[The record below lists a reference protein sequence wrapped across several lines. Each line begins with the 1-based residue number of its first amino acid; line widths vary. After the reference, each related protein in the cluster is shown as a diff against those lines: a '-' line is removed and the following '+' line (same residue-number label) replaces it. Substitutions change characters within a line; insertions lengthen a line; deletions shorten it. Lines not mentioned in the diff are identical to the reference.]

1 MADIRTLKLNLL
13 ADVDNFNKALKAT
26 QSKFDKFSQ
35 SLDQMGRKASVALGG
50 LAFAGFKAVQAAEDA
65 AVANQRLDN
74 VLNQMGFEK
83 STKRAIAYAEAL
95 EQTTTVDAEVIK
107 LTQAKLATF
116 SNLTKTIDIAGG
128 SFDRATKAALDMA
141 AAGFG
146 SAENNAVQL
155 GKALQDPIK
164 GINALSKSGITFTE
178 QEQKLIKTLVES
190 GEILKAQDI
199 VLKAIEAQVGGTAEA
214 TATASAKM
222 KVAFN
227 GLSESIGQ
235 ILLPYFER
243 FTQIVTK
250 FTPIL
255 VENADVI
262 IKVAVAI
269 GGLAVAVK
277 TVQFGLEAFSAAI
290 KLATALQW
298 LFNIALN
305 ANPIGLIILAITAL
319 GVAFVA
325 AYKYIEPFRNLID
338 SIYEAV
344 KRLVDLIA
352 NSAIFQKL
360 SSIVG
365 SLPGL
370 SSASVGS
377 SSSGTFAAPTAA
389 QQAALNQGNV
399 VINLN
404 GVVDGESAR
413 RSIEK
418 VLQNS
423 GSRTSPVKLARLAL

>member
-190 GEILKAQDI
+190 GDILKAQDI

>member
-26 QSKFDKFSQ
+26 QTKFDKFSQ
-35 SLDQMGRKASVALGG
+35 SLDQMGRKASIALGG
-50 LAFAGFKAVQAAEDA
+50 LTFAGYKAVQSAEEV

-74 VLNQMGFEK
+74 ILNQMGYDK
-83 STKRAIAYAEAL
+83 STKRVIEYAEAL
-95 EQTTTVDAEVIK
+95 ERSTSVDAEVIK

-116 SNLTKTIDIAGG
+116 KNLTATIDVTGG
-128 SFDRATKAALDMA
+128 AFDRATKAALDMA

-146 SAENNAVQL
+146 EAENNAVQL

-164 GINALSKSGITFTE
+164 GITALTRSGITFTE
-178 QEQKLIKTLVES
+178 QEKEQIKVLVES
-190 GEILKAQDI
+190 GKTLQAQDMI
-199 VLKAIEAQVGGTAEA
+199 LKAIETQVGGTAAA
-214 TATASAKM
+214 TATSSAKM
-222 KVAFN
+222 KIAFDN
-227 GLSESIGQ
+227 LSEAIGT
-235 ILLPYFER
+235 ILLPYFEKLAAFVNR
-243 FTQIVTK
+243 FTPVM
-250 FTPIL
+250 
-255 VENADVI
+255 VEHADVI
-262 IKVAVAI
+262 IKVAAAI
-269 GGLAVAVK
+269 ASLALAVK
-277 TVQFGLEAFSAAI
+277 TLQFGLEVFNAI
-290 KLATALQW
+290 VKVTTALQW
-298 LFNIALN
+298 LLNIALN
-305 ANPIGLIILAITAL
+305 ANPIGAIIIAVTAL
-319 GVAFVA
+319 GLAFVA

-338 SIYEAV
+338 SIYDAV

>member
-190 GEILKAQDI
+190 GDILKAQDI

-423 GSRTSPVKLARLAL
+423 GSRTSPIKLARLAL